1 MRKFQGI
8 HTGYQLLMTYS
19 VLAPCHILTLK
30 EFICYYMTKAV
41 EIYEEK

>member
-1 MRKFQGI
+1 MREFQEI
-8 HTGYQLLMTYS
+8 YTGYQLLMTYS
-19 VLAPCHILTLK
+19 VFTLCHILTLK